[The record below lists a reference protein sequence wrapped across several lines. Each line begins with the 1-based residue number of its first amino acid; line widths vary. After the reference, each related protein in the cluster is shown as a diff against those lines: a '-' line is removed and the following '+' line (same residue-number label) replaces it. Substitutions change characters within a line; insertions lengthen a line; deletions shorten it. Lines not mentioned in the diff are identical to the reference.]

1 MAERAGVVA
10 GLKVA
15 AFIRWAF
22 SEGTNDRGGRRR
34 KDTAARR
41 SRRSSRRSRTCRER
55 GRRKRTFCL
64 TLSKSFSH
72 PDNDF
77 ARSLARSTVVE
88 NENPGLC
95 KRLERGPSPRC
106 KVSPKPAIKEI
117 KTPKERAK
125 ESHLLHRRVR
135 RTWDWKAYN

>member
-77 ARSLARSTVVE
+77 ARSRA
-88 NENPGLC
+88 PQWW
-95 KRLERGPSPRC
+95 KM
-106 KVSPKPAIKEI
+106 KIPAFANVLRE
-117 KTPKERAK
+117 A
-125 ESHLLHRRVR
+125 HRRAAKSLLSR
-135 RTWDWKAYN
+135 Q